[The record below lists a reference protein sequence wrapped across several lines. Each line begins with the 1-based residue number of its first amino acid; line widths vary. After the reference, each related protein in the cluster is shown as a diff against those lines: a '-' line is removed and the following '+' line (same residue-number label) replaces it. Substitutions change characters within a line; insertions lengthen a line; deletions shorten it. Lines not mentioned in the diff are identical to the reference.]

1 MAAHKCYPTEMKI
14 IEETV
19 MIVEHCGTFNLH
31 LVDLAL
37 KFPRVTLK
45 IYQKTYIVINASM

>member
-1 MAAHKCYPTEMKI
+1 
-14 IEETV
+14 

-31 LVDLAL
+31 LVDVAL
-37 KFPRVTLK
+37 KFSHITLR